1 MCICLDIC
9 PNGFAQSTSFCN
21 CFHFTANTVPPPCDD
36 SNLEGYT
43 LLQDGEKLNIS
54 ALVKAKKYKGRGN
67 KAAAVEACK
76 KLQEKGFGKLLE
88 LGSSRGTSMVRTC
101 YYKNILVTIKIVR
114 NMYICSY
121 IHIKY
126 LLYYLRTTNC
136 KSYCYIWSFV

>member
-1 MCICLDIC
+1 M
-9 PNGFAQSTSFCN
+9 
-21 CFHFTANTVPPPCDD
+21 PPPCDD

-126 LLYYLRTTNC
+126 LRIMDTAFEVKHL
-136 KSYCYIWSFV
+136 K